1 MAVGHSALRV
11 SSLQRCRADRRQP
24 LSEQIRNVIS
34 CVQRQETSSRPTL
47 GLRKCRR
54 AFRSSLW
61 GLLCFVCLGRQRT
74 AGFTRCQSN
83 PCRLQQRAA
92 GYPLDDVVVSA
103 RNRKGQ
109 PATLEIQVKRS
120 IRFTPEN
127 QQFREIVAQV
137 WESSQ
142 REAFRTEAYQLAV
155 AIAKTTER
163 IEKDVQ
169 QVLQWARSYSSPESF
184 FASVKRKGFAMDAM
198 RDFVE
203 AFRGHL
209 QTAGGLTDDETVR
222 LLLKR
227 FNVLVF
233 DFENP
238 GSDYHDRAQERA
250 ALVLGA
256 IDKGRAGDL
265 WNALVVDAE
274 NVTSAGGV
282 RDRSALI
289 EKLSAEGG
297 FSFDVAPAIK
307 LDLRDLSRSAA
318 VVMIDQVIDAVTQ
331 HAGWDGCSDCPALGE
346 GTCPNDHAVRGLCHQ
361 SHVVSDQDQAT
372 ADLLLCL

>member
-265 WNALVVDAE
+265 WNLLVV
-274 NVTSAGGV
+274 G
-282 RDRSALI
+282 RSG
-289 EKLSAEGG
+289 S
-297 FSFDVAPAIK
+297 SAIK